1 MSLTFPKHNGE
12 MIAALFSAVVSRL
25 KSDTGFGNSLCYLQL
40 FAADGWREA
49 VGEKPAW
56 GLRPPRV
63 SLPPAH
69 LGVRIVINSTFW
81 VQKLRPNEVWGWPEL
96 MRLVLPRD
104 GNSDWTK
111 PESIAGLLG
120 STQGRPACSRCSVG
134 GMSER
139 MDEATFRR
147 TDGGAHAH
155 CLSSE
160 GGMAQGPQESK
171 EYDPEASRA
180 GTGCLTCGGG
190 GSAGGRD
197 VRGPLG
203 ISNTPL
209 QPHGEVPIIPPVKL
223 EPNTEAVGTWPKVT

>member
-1 MSLTFPKHNGE
+1 MGIHFVTF
-12 MIAALFSAVVSRL
+12 R
-25 KSDTGFGNSLCYLQL
+25 QL
-40 FAADGWREA
+40 FAADGWLEA

-56 GLRPPRV
+56 GLRPPCV

-81 VQKLRPNEVWGWPEL
+81 VQKLRPNEVRGQPEL
-96 MRLVLPRD
+96 MSLVLPRD

-111 PESIAGLLG
+111 PENIAGLLG

-139 MDEATFRR
+139 MKLPLEGPT
-147 TDGGAHAH
+147 GAHAH

-171 EYDPEASRA
+171 EYDPDASRA

-203 ISNTPL
+203 ISNIPL
-209 QPHGEVPIIPPVKL
+209 
-223 EPNTEAVGTWPKVT
+223 